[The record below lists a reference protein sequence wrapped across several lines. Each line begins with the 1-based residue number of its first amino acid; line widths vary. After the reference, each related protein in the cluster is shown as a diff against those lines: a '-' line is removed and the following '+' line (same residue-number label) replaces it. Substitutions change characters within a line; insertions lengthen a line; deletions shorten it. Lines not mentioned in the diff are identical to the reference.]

1 MISVVIPVYM
11 GRDFMVELHQ
21 RLVNTLEKIAVDFE
35 IILVNDQCPQN
46 SWELIS
52 KIALQDKR
60 VKGINLS
67 RNFGQHYA
75 ITAGL
80 SMASGEWI
88 VVMDCDLQDQPE
100 EIAKLYAEVERG
112 DYQIIFAQ
120 REERRDTFFKR
131 LSSKLFYS
139 CFGYL
144 TETKQDSSIA
154 NFGIYHRKA
163 IQAVLDMKDQIRY
176 FPAMIQWVGF
186 SKKAIRVEH
195 SERKY
200 GETSYS
206 WNKLIKL
213 AMNTIIS
220 FSDKPLR
227 LTIKLGFIIS
237 LISALMGVYVLIN
250 YIAGGITVVGY
261 TSLIISIW
269 FLCGLIIMI
278 LGMLGLY
285 LGKSFD
291 KIKDRPL
298 FIVKDTINIQ

>member
-1 MISVVIPVYM
+1 MISIVIPVYM
-11 GRDFMVELHQ
+11 GKDSLVELYQ
-21 RLVNTLEKIAVDFE
+21 RLRDTIENKLAEDFE
-35 IILVNDQCPQN
+35 ILFVNDQCPQN

-52 KIALQDKR
+52 KIAQSDNR

-75 ITAGL
+75 ISAGL
-80 SMASGEWI
+80 ESCKGEWV

-100 EIAKLYAEVERG
+100 EIVKLFEKTKEN
-112 DYQIIFAQ
+112 YQIIFAK
-120 REERRDTFFKR
+120 REARKDTFFKR
-131 LSSKLFYS
+131 ISSKVFYS
-139 CFGYL
+139 LFGYL

-163 IQAVLDMKDQIRY
+163 IDAVVNMKDQIRY

-186 SKKAIRVEH
+186 SKTSIMVEH
-195 SERKY
+195 SERKH

-213 AMNTIIS
+213 ALNTIIS

-227 LTIKLGFIIS
+227 LTIKLGLVIS
-237 LISALMGVYVLIN
+237 LISSLLGIYTLIR
-250 YIAGGITVVGY
+250 YIAGSIEVVGY
-261 TSLIISIW
+261 TSLILSIW

-285 LGKSFD
+285 LGKAFE
-291 KIKDRPL
+291 KVKDRPI
-298 FIVKDTINIQ
+298 FIVKDTINI